1 MEYTYKINKSLK
13 SNISDLH
20 VNNGDEVFICIY
32 EILFKIN
39 SSKENPFLQYLMYK
53 YPKTEKNDELMVF
66 PFFRYS
72 KGNVLD
78 ETKKMVKQL
87 VNEDVKFKGYMKFE
101 GKVYMFFGRENK
113 SFTFK
118 QLQSTNKYWWCLMDE
133 ICNKK
138 QVIHYPIHKSA
149 YRLFLSN
156 PNLIYLYEST
166 GAIFETPVVAFIGNH
181 YDVTSYVAA
190 FGLRRSTASRFGP
203 FFTLGTFNRAVRYA
217 GWTGNYQ
224 KHIFR
229 GKAISDDN
237 GKYFKGGI
245 IRYATFLG
253 DLENYYVIMNNNNY
267 FENLFKYWD
276 KGGDISEKKLEK
288 QEENLENETGKWS
301 THFKS
306 LVVPKIKLS
315 KTQMYFNINTEYIVS
330 DNNSI
335 IALSIHEVDNN
346 TLLPIWDPLDKNY
359 RIL

>member
-166 GAIFETPVVAFIGNH
+166 GEIF
-181 YDVTSYVAA
+181 
-190 FGLRRSTASRFGP
+190 
-203 FFTLGTFNRAVRYA
+203 
-217 GWTGNYQ
+217 
-224 KHIFR
+224 
-229 GKAISDDN
+229 
-237 GKYFKGGI
+237 
-245 IRYATFLG
+245 
-253 DLENYYVIMNNNNY
+253 
-267 FENLFKYWD
+267 
-276 KGGDISEKKLEK
+276 
-288 QEENLENETGKWS
+288 
-301 THFKS
+301 
-306 LVVPKIKLS
+306 
-315 KTQMYFNINTEYIVS
+315 
-330 DNNSI
+330 
-335 IALSIHEVDNN
+335 
-346 TLLPIWDPLDKNY
+346 
-359 RIL
+359 